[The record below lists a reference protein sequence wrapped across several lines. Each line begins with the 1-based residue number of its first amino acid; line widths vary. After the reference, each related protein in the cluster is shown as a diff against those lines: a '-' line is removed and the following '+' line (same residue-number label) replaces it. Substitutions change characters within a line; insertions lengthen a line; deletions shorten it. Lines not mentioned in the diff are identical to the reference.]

1 MASSKS
7 SGAFK
12 FQEFAAHTSA
22 VRCAAIGRKSNQVV
36 ATGGEDRKV
45 NVWAVGKPQ
54 PVLRLTGHTS
64 SVECVAFDA
73 EEEVRS
79 NLYQH
84 SADASFPL
92 TRLQVIVAGN
102 QSGTVKL
109 WDLEQAKV
117 IRTLLGHRAPCI
129 SVEFHPYGDFFA
141 SGSLDTNLKIW
152 DIRRKSCIQT
162 YKGHTQGVS
171 GIAVCCFVGYCFPSR
186 GIFAI

>member
-1 MASSKS
+1 MSIYTEEAKATAALFERTISTVHRTRSATAHPTMASSKS

-73 EEEVRS
+73 EEEVGS
-79 NLYQH
+79 NL
-84 SADASFPL
+84 
-92 TRLQVIVAGN
+92 
-102 QSGTVKL
+102 
-109 WDLEQAKV
+109 
-117 IRTLLGHRAPCI
+117 
-129 SVEFHPYGDFFA
+129 
-141 SGSLDTNLKIW
+141 
-152 DIRRKSCIQT
+152 
-162 YKGHTQGVS
+162 
-171 GIAVCCFVGYCFPSR
+171 
-186 GIFAI
+186 

>member
-1 MASSKS
+1 MASAKAA
-7 SGAFK
+7 GAFK
-12 FQEFAAHTSA
+12 FQEFAAHSSA
-22 VRCAAIGRKSNQVV
+22 VRCAAIGRKSNQVI

-73 EEEVRS
+73 EEE
-79 NLYQH
+79 
-84 SADASFPL
+84 
-92 TRLQVIVAGN
+92 VIVAGN

-141 SGSLDTNLKIW
+141 SGSLDTNLK
-152 DIRRKSCIQT
+152 
-162 YKGHTQGVS
+162 V
-171 GIAVCCFVGYCFPSR
+171 
-186 GIFAI
+186 